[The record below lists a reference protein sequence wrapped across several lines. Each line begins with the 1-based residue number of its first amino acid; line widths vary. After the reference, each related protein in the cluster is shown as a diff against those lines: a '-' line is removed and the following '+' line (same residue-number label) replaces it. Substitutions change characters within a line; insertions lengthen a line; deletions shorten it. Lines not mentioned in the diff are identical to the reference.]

1 MKLIVDA
8 RVLSSRPCGVGM
20 YAYRYIRELMKYP
33 NIELTLL
40 TDVVVSN
47 EIKELE
53 AAGVP
58 VVKYG
63 KPIFRSIGVLGYF
76 NFVKKELRKR
86 QPDLF
91 WEPNCLVPIRLKG
104 YEGALAVT
112 LYDMFPL
119 TMPECFSRL
128 YREYFRRGVESTV
141 MQADLIC
148 YDSMEAKH
156 DTELY
161 FPAAKV
167 GPSFVCYPVVDRTAI
182 SGADPVKAG
191 ADEKETKEKY
201 FYYVGNVELRKGV
214 DILLDAYRLYREEG
228 GQKNLI
234 VAGGLKD
241 DCLKDKLEKMREVEG
256 FSYVGYVSEEDK
268 KKLFA
273 ECDTFVFPS
282 RGEGFGIPL
291 LESMAAGKPVIAS
304 NLSIFQEIIG
314 DCVRYFDVDAGP
326 ETRVRALCDAMLED
340 QVPDLRRYEAVL
352 RCYDPEQR
360 GRIFVER
367 LLKLCGEN

>member
-1 MKLIVDA
+1 
-8 RVLSSRPCGVGM
+8 M

-53 AAGVP
+53 EAGVP
-58 VVKYG
+58 IVKYG

-76 NFVKKELRKR
+76 NFVKRELKKR

-91 WEPNCLVPIRLKG
+91 WEPNCLVPIKLKG

-119 TMPECFSRL
+119 SMPECFSRL

-141 MQADLIC
+141 VQADLIC

-167 GPSFVCYPVVDRTAI
+167 GPSFVCYPVVDRTSI
-182 SGADPVKAG
+182 CGTDPAKTDGEA
-191 ADEKETKEKY
+191 AESKQKTTESKEKY
-201 FYYVGNVELRKGV
+201 FYYVGNVERRKGV
-214 DILLDAYRLYREEG
+214 DILLDAYRLYREMG

-241 DCLKDKLEKMREVEG
+241 EDLKENLEKMKAVDG

-268 KKLFA
+268 TRLFA

-282 RGEGFGIPL
+282 RGEGFGIPI
-291 LESMAAGKPVIAS
+291 LEAMAAGKPVIAS

-314 DCVRYFDVDAGP
+314 DCIRYFDVDAGQ

-340 QVPDLRRYEAVL
+340 QTPDLRMYEAVL

-360 GRIFVER
+360 GRIFAER
-367 LLKLCGEN
+367 LLKLCGED

>member
-1 MKLIVDA
+1 
-8 RVLSSRPCGVGM
+8 
-20 YAYRYIRELMKYP
+20 MKYP
-33 NIELTLL
+33 NIEITLL

-53 AAGVP
+53 TAGLPIVQ
-58 VVKYG
+58 YG

-76 NFVKKELRKR
+76 NFVKKELKKH

-91 WEPNCLVPIRLKG
+91 WEPNCLVPVKLKG
-104 YEGALAVT
+104 YEGAMAVT

-119 TMPECFSRL
+119 SMPECFSRL

-161 FPAAKV
+161 FPAAKL
-167 GPSFVCYPVVDRTAI
+167 GPSFVCYPVIDRTTTC
-182 SGADPVKAG
+182 GAQSLAG
-191 ADEKETKEKY
+191 VERADSDNKY
-201 FYYVGNVELRKGV
+201 FYYIGNVELRKGV

-241 DCLKDKLEKMREVEG
+241 DCLKDKLEKMKEVEG

-268 KKLFA
+268 KKLFT

-282 RGEGFGIPL
+282 RGEGFGIPI
-291 LESMAAGKPVIAS
+291 LEAMAAGKPVIAS

-314 DCVRYFDVDAGP
+314 DCIRYFDVDAGA
-326 ETRVRALCDAMLED
+326 EGRVRALCDAMLEE
-340 QVPDLRRYEAVL
+340 QTPDLRMYEAVL
-352 RCYDPEQR
+352 RCYDPQQR
-360 GRIFVER
+360 GRIFAER
-367 LLKLCGEN
+367 LLKLCEE